1 MLQPN
6 KILFLAVAIAY
17 VQFLFKIH
25 TLYKQVMLIF
35 ILIDVFGFS
44 KGQIGQNTPSQVP
57 TDR

>member
-6 KILFLAVAIAY
+6 KILFLAVVIAY

-57 TDR
+57 TNR